1 MPRAHAGQS
10 RHGLVPAAQV
20 EDRLPLRSCS
30 TTYLHDF
37 PAGRLFFFPDR
48 RVKTLE
54 GMGATQADFRRAL
67 GCFATGVTI
76 ITLDDDGEVHGMTAN
91 AFASVS
97 LEPMLV
103 LVCVD
108 HKARTHAHLHARKRF
123 GVNVLSE
130 SQQAIS
136 GYYARPEREHDKA
149 EEQAGAHFDRT
160 AHGTPVL
167 HEALAYL
174 ECRLHTA
181 HEAGDHTIF
190 IAEVEDIVVRQGDP
204 LLFFRGQYRKIG
216 PGMG

>member
-1 MPRAHAGQS
+1 LGGFSFSPPGV
-10 RHGLVPAAQV
+10 LK
-20 EDRLPLRSCS
+20 LLRTMS
-30 TTYLHDF
+30 
-37 PAGRLFFFPDR
+37 
-48 RVKTLE
+48 
-54 GMGATQADFRRAL
+54 ATQAEFRRAM

-97 LEPMLV
+97 MEPMLV

-108 HKARTHAHLHARKRF
+108 HKARTHSHLHARKRF

-130 SQQAIS
+130 SQRVIS
-136 GYYARPEREHDKA
+136 GYYAQPDRDHDRA
-149 EEQAGAHFDRT
+149 EELAGARFDRT
-160 AHGTPVL
+160 SHGTPVL

-174 ECRLHTA
+174 ECRLHTT

-190 IAEVEDIVVRQGDP
+190 IAEVEDIVVRHGDP

-216 PGMG
+216 PDLD